1 MKLTYYGHS
10 TFAVETAGHHLL
22 FDPFITGN
30 ELAKHLRLDDIKA
43 DTILVSH
50 AHIDHILDVVAL
62 AQLTGAKVISNYEIV
77 TWLGKQGLKNLHP
90 MNLGGSYKFP
100 FGRVKYTPAI
110 HSSGL
115 PDGSY
120 GGNPGGFVVENAEG
134 AFFYSGDTALTHDF
148 DFIAEEFKLNFAVL
162 PIGDNFTI
170 GPADAIRLAKM
181 VKAKHVVGVH
191 YDTFPPIKIDK
202 PSATALFQ
210 QAGLTLHLP
219 PIGATIDLP

>member
-1 MKLTYYGHS
+1 MKLTYYGHA

-30 ELAKHLRLDDIKA
+30 PLALHLRLDDIKA
-43 DTILVSH
+43 DFILVSH
-50 AHIDHILDVVAL
+50 GHADHILDTAAI
-62 AQLTGAKVISNYEIV
+62 AQRTGALVISSYEVV

-90 MNLGGSYKFP
+90 MNLGGSFQFP

-120 GGNPGGFVVENAEG
+120 GGNPGGFVVENPEG
-134 AFFYSGDTALTHDF
+134 AFFYSGDTALSHDF
-148 DFIAEEFKLNFAVL
+148 DFIADEFKLRFAVL

-170 GPADAIRLAKM
+170 GPADALRLAKM
-181 VKAKHVVGVH
+181 VKVKDVVGVH
-191 YDTFPPIKIDK
+191 YDTFPPIKIDH
-202 PSATALFQ
+202 AAAFNLFKH
-210 QAGLTLHLP
+210 GGVTLHLP
-219 PIGATIDLP
+219 AIGETITL